1 MARRLT
7 QVGLLTLGLLAL
19 APAVASAAQTHVV
32 HPGDTLWTIAARY
45 HVSVERIVAANR
57 LADPNVLA
65 LRQRLLIPENGPGP
79 RSQAGFPRVLA
90 TGTLLSARGG
100 SWSVTLVAQAM
111 RLVGARY
118 QWGGITPRGFDCSGF
133 VSYVLWLMGAKVP
146 RTTYAMYEGGQ
157 PISKGSMQVGDVV
170 FFQTVSPGPSHAG
183 LYIGNKTFIHASSA
197 SGRVTVTSL
206 DDRYYAP
213 RFLGARRF

>member
-45 HVSVERIVAANR
+45 HVSVETIVAANR

-65 LRQRLLIPENGPGP
+65 LRQRLLIPENGPAP
-79 RSQAGFPRVLA
+79 RSQAGSPRVLA
-90 TGTLLSARGG
+90 TGTLLPARGG
-100 SWSVTLVAQAM
+100 SWSVTLVTQAM

-157 PISKGSMQVGDVV
+157 PIRKGSMQVGDVV

-183 LYIGNKTFIHASSA
+183 IYIGNKTFIHASSA